1 MDEETRRN
9 WQIIAMPPGPEW
21 SGRAR
26 YAAAMYFYQRGDMEA
41 ETLEVYRISS
51 RLDAEDPV
59 SVLKR
64 WQIGADWIARLE
76 AFRHDSGDALS

>member
-1 MDEETRRN
+1 MAGSDEDRH
-9 WQIIAMPPGPEW
+9 WAMIRSPLGEPW

-26 YAAAMYFYQRGDMEA
+26 YAAAMFFYQQGDMDA
-41 ETLEVYRISS
+41 DTLEVYRVLS

-64 WQIGADWIARLE
+64 YGVGADWIDRLKT
-76 AFRHDSGDALS
+76 APAKC

>member
-9 WQIIAMPPGPEW
+9 WEIITTPPGDEW

-26 YAAAMYFYQRGDMEA
+26 YAAAMYFCQHGDMAPEV
-41 ETLEVYRISS
+41 LEIYRICS

-64 WQIGADWIARLE
+64 WKLGEAWIARLE
-76 AFRHDSGDALS
+76 AFRKGSG